1 MGLKN
6 TTKRQHYLPQV
17 EQRMNA
23 ANPTAAPHRQIIYA
37 FKVLNHEHLI
47 LQLERPG
54 GVRISNNLAIFDL
67 FSFDVAQDKTWRMN
81 FESQFGR
88 LESMTET
95 VTGRLL
101 DQLAVVVP
109 GCEGTLQGGELYD
122 DLVALFKIKL
132 MNFARS
138 PHSIPKVLNT
148 LGVLANFDPTAPHHL
163 ADVDRIL
170 HGRRPQQE
178 RLCAELGISGQ
189 DYVAWLKLLFML
201 FVECDPQGATFLD
214 GVVKGIFESNQ
225 LEVAAMVCTYTD
237 PVCLLSDRG
246 FSTNIRQ
253 PGVDGFDFNLTS
265 RAFVRYIFGGISALV
280 PQASA
285 RQLNGYRRAP
295 RSLRFFHQN
304 DALDLLGSFN
314 RNVIHQSAER
324 VFSAIKDPVIPS
336 LPTEPA

>member
-1 MGLKN
+1 
-6 TTKRQHYLPQV
+6 
-17 EQRMNA
+17 MNA
-23 ANPTAAPHRQIIYA
+23 ANPNAVSHRQVIYA
-37 FKVLNHEHLI
+37 FKVLDHEHLT
-47 LQLERPG
+47 LQMERPD

-88 LESMTET
+88 LESMTEA
-95 VTGRLL
+95 VTQRLL
-101 DQLAVVVP
+101 DCMGVGVQ
-109 GCEGTLQGGELYD
+109 GWESTLHGGELYD

-132 MNFARS
+132 MNFARN

-170 HGRRPQQE
+170 HGRRPQQA
-178 RLCAELGISGQ
+178 RLCVELGISDQ

-201 FVECDPQGATFLD
+201 FVECDPQGSTFLD
-214 GVVKGIFESNQ
+214 GIVRGIFESEQ

-237 PVCLLSDRG
+237 QVCLLSDRG

-253 PGVDGFDFNLTS
+253 AGVDGFDFNLTS
-265 RAFVRYIFGGISALV
+265 RAFVRYIFGSISALV
-280 PQASA
+280 PRASA
-285 RQLNGYRRAP
+285 PQLNRYRRDP
-295 RSLRFFHQN
+295 RSLRFFN
-304 DALDLLGSFN
+304 KMDDLDLLGSFN

-324 VFSAIKDPVIPS
+324 VFSAIPNPLIPT
-336 LPTEPA
+336 LPADRG